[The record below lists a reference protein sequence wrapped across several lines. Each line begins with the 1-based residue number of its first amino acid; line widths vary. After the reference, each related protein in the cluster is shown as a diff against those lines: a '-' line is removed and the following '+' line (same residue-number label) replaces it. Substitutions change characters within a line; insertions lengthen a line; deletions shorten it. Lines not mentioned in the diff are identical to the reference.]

1 MVQKWQNCQDFK
13 IRNLSNPL
21 VWLVRAERLEL
32 PTFRFEVWRSI
43 QLNYARRQKKEG
55 MILLDILLV
64 EEETGASEGAWTL
77 DHWNHNPELYQLSY
91 ARHTSNTN
99 NLQSKSKYWIKHPST
114 FPSVFPSAFDYL
126 PINLSPQFT
135 IDPFPCPLSFSSIPI
150 SLVLASPIFLKQTNS
165 IK

>member
-1 MVQKWQNCQDFK
+1 MAQKWH
-13 IRNLSNPL
+13 NLVIWRELDLCNPL

-55 MILLDILLV
+55 RILLDILSV

-91 ARHTSNTN
+91 ARHTSYTN
-99 NLQSKSKYWIKHPST
+99 GLGNSQHWKN
-114 FPSVFPSAFDYL
+114 PSVRIFVRIRL
-126 PINLSPQFT
+126 PFSIYLSPQFT
-135 IDPFPCPLSFSSIPI
+135 IDPFHCPLSFFPIPI
-150 SLVLASPIFLKQTNS
+150 SLVLTPPIL
-165 IK
+165 

>member
-1 MVQKWQNCQDFK
+1 MSLIF
-13 IRNLSNPL
+13 
-21 VWLVRAERLEL
+21 LVRAERLEL

-55 MILLDILLV
+55 RILFDILSV

-91 ARHTSNTN
+91 ARHVSNTN
-99 NLQSKSKYWIKHPST
+99 DLQNIQIIEYFICPQICM
-114 FPSVFPSAFDYL
+114 YL
-126 PINLSPQFT
+126 LTISIYLSPQFT

-150 SLVLASPIFLKQTNS
+150 SLILASLILVKQT
-165 IK
+165 K

>member
-1 MVQKWQNCQDFK
+1 MAQKWH
-13 IRNLSNPL
+13 NLVIWRELDLCNPL

-55 MILLDILLV
+55 RILLDILSL

-91 ARHTSNTN
+91 ARHASYTN
-99 NLQSKSKYWIKHPST
+99 VLWNSPLGGKPFACIFACIRLPI
-114 FPSVFPSAFDYL
+114 

-150 SLVLASPIFLKQTNS
+150 SLVLASPILLKKLTP
-165 IK
+165 

>member
-1 MVQKWQNCQDFK
+1 M
-13 IRNLSNPL
+13 
-21 VWLVRAERLEL
+21 RAERLEL

-55 MILLDILLV
+55 RILSDFLLV

-99 NLQSKSKYWIKHPST
+99 DLQNIQIIEYFI
-114 FPSVFPSAFDYL
+114 FPQICMYLLTIPYILALSLPLIRSPVHYHFLQFP
-126 PINLSPQFT
+126 
-135 IDPFPCPLSFSSIPI
+135 
-150 SLVLASPIFLKQTNS
+150 LA
-165 IK
+165 